1 VHDLVIVG
9 GGPAGATC
17 GRRAAQNGLDVLL
30 IEKEVHPRQKLCG
43 GALTQRVT
51 DLIDFSIEHTVQT
64 DFCGGRIYSQ
74 AGEYLEATLENY
86 TGHLVDRTDFDH
98 CLLQEARKAGAQ
110 VIENTEAVAVE
121 QTKSGIRV
129 LVRGDSFKAHLL
141 VGADGVN
148 GVVARETGIRNKW
161 SSDSVALCIAADI
174 PMEHDEIVRTMSMN
188 DTESLGIDLH
198 FGIVD
203 IGYGWCFPKREKVN
217 VGIGCRMDKAA
228 NLRDHWSSFLR
239 RLEKLKGFSLKVSE
253 RSAFRVPLGGKFK
266 GHVARRTMLVGD
278 AAGFVSPVTGEGIF
292 YAMLSGLLAAD
303 VATEAAEMKMP
314 YHLVTYEKRLKE
326 RVVPE
331 LSIAASMS
339 NLLFKSRESVEL
351 VFRITKEDPLMRQY
365 ILDFLGGV
373 RSYSQIRR
381 DMTRRMLSRHPLK
394 TLKLRF

>member
-1 VHDLVIVG
+1 MHDLVIVG

-17 GRRAAQNGLDVLL
+17 ARRAAQNGLDVLV

-51 DLIDFSIEHTVQT
+51 DLIDFRIEHAVQT
-64 DFCGGRIYSQ
+64 DFCGGRVYSQ
-74 AGEYLEATLENY
+74 SGEYLEARMENY
-86 TGHLVDRTDFDH
+86 TGYLVDRTDFDH

-110 VIENTEAVAVE
+110 VIENTEGVAVE

-129 LVRGDSFKAHLL
+129 LARGDSFKAHLL

-188 DTESLGIDLH
+188 DTELLGIDLH

-228 NLRDHWSSFLR
+228 NLRNHWNSFLR

-253 RSAFRVPLGGKFK
+253 RSAFRVPFGGKLK

-326 RVVPE
+326 RVMPE
-331 LSIAASMS
+331 LSIAAKMS
-339 NLLFKSRESVEL
+339 NLLFKSRENVEL
-351 VFRITKEDPLMRQY
+351 VFRIAKEDPMMRQY
-365 ILDFLGGV
+365 ILDFIGGV
-373 RSYSQIRR
+373 RSYSQISR
-381 DMTRRMLSRHPLK
+381 DMTKRMLSRHPLK

>member
-1 VHDLVIVG
+1 MYDVAIIG

-17 GRRAAQNGLDVLL
+17 ARRAALNGLDVLL

-51 DLIDFSIEHTVQT
+51 ELIDFSIEHAVQA
-64 DFCGGRIYSQ
+64 DFCGGRVYSQ
-74 AGEYLEATLENY
+74 SGEYLEARLENY
-86 TGHLVDRTDFDH
+86 TGYLVDRTDFDH
-98 CLLQEARKAGAQ
+98 CLLQEARRAGAQ

-129 LVRGDSFKAHLL
+129 LARGDSFKAHLL

-161 SSDSVALCIAADI
+161 SSDGVALCIAADI
-174 PMEHDEIVRTMSMN
+174 PMEHNEIVRTMSMN
-188 DTESLGIDLH
+188 DTESVGIDLH
-198 FGIVD
+198 FGIID

-228 NLRDHWSSFLR
+228 NLRDHWNSFLK
-239 RLEKLKGFSLKVSE
+239 RLERLKGFSLKVSE
-253 RSAFRVPLGGKFK
+253 RSAFRVPFGGKLK
-266 GHVARRTMLVGD
+266 KHVDRRTMLVGD

-326 RVVPE
+326 RIVPE
-331 LSIAASMS
+331 LSIAAGMS
-339 NLLFKSRESVEL
+339 NLLFKSRENVEL
-351 VFRITKEDPLMRQY
+351 VFRIAKEDPLMRKY
-365 ILDFLGGV
+365 ILDFIGGV
-373 RSYSQIRR
+373 RSYSHIRR
-381 DMTRRMLSRHPLK
+381 DMTKRMLSRHPLK